1 MRQTLFTYIYYLL
14 ALVLYIIAIPI
25 ILYLSFKSKYKHSL
39 PARFFL
45 QRTPAFT
52 KEGIWFHTCSLGE
65 AKALAP
71 LIEQVSKAAVNI
83 SVITH
88 TGFSAA
94 SAYKNAYVSYLPY
107 ELFLP
112 FWQKK
117 QRLLIVL
124 EAELWYMLFLVAVQ
138 QGTKT
143 VLLNARISERSYP
156 KYLKMRWFY
165 SRLFKFVD
173 VLYVQ
178 SEIDKERFES
188 LGASNIKV
196 IGNIKLAQKITAT
209 KDYTKP
215 IGLSIVGGSTHEDE
229 EKILLEAFLEFKKV
243 HEESTRLIIVPRH
256 PERFETV
263 SKMMQAYADEYSLS
277 FARFSENT
285 ALDTDLILVDKM
297 GELNNIYAISDI
309 AVLGGAFAPIGGHN
323 PLEPIAFGCKVISG
337 KKIFNQEELFKYVK
351 HAQLVEEDE
360 LTEAFSKA
368 LDMPASHIDES
379 VDLTEVN
386 KLIKEYDYE

>member
-25 ILYLSFKSKYKHSL
+25 ILYLSFKLKYKHSL

-209 KDYTKP
+209 KEYTKP
-215 IGLSIVGGSTHEDE
+215 NGLSIVGGSTHEDE

-263 SKMMQAYADEYSLS
+263 SKMMQAYADEHSLS

-309 AVLGGAFAPIGGHN
+309 AVLGGAFAPVGGHN

-379 VDLTEVN
+379 VDLKEVN